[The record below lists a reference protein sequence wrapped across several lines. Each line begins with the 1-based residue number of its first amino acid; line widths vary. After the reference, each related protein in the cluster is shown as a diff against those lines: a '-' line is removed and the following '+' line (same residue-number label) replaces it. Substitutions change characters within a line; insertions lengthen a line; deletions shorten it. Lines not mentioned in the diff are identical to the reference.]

1 MKDIYLQVSKE
12 CGEEPKIIESQIRYV
27 IDKMVQL
34 NKPDKRK
41 KVLGIPADTNIK
53 FTPSGVIK
61 YLAITLF

>member
-1 MKDIYLQVSKE
+1 MKDIYLQVSEE